1 MRRIAILFIIICF
14 CMAILTGCSNNSKYT
29 MEDKITEEIKYMENK
44 MIRIVNNFTL
54 GNYDFNNNDINSV
67 NSSNSNITDENNQ
80 NDSIDINENIV
91 NNTSKLKFDEILEDT
106 RILEEASNRIMV
118 DLAIKN
124 VDNEEIARLS
134 SGINNMITAI
144 SSQDEMIY
152 LVELNNVFS
161 LFSNYEAKISNDSDE
176 LFERRMKYFTIS
188 SYISYLV
195 GDKEL
200 AKTQVDTL
208 EKEYLEKQKGP
219 KYAEDHKYNLNKI
232 YLLIQ
237 EFKKAIEVDSE
248 DLVREKYL
256 LLIDEI

>member
-1 MRRIAILFIIICF
+1 MRRIAILFIIICLCIVF
-14 CMAILTGCSNNSKYT
+14 LTGCSNKTEYT

-44 MIRIVNNFTL
+44 MIRIVNNFAL
-54 GNYDFNNNDINSV
+54 GNYDIKNNDTNSV
-67 NSSNSNITDENNQ
+67 NNSNGDTTDENK
-80 NDSIDINENIV
+80 SIEINEGIV
-91 NNTSKLKFDEILEDT
+91 NNISKLKYDEILDDT
-106 RILEEASNRIMV
+106 RKIEEASNRIMV
-118 DLAIKN
+118 DLAIQN

-144 SSQDEMIY
+144 STQDEMTY

-161 LFSNYEAKISNDSDE
+161 LFSNYEAKISNDGDE
-176 LFERRMKYFTIS
+176 IFERRMKYFTLS

-208 EKEYLEKQKGP
+208 EKEYLEKQKGAQ
-219 KYAEDHKYNLNKI
+219 YVEEHKYNLNKI

-237 EFKKAIEVDSE
+237 ELKKAIEADSE